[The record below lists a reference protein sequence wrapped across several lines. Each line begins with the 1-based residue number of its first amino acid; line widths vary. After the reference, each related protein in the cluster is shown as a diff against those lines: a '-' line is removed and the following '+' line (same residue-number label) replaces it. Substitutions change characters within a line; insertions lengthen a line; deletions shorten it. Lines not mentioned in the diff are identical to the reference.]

1 MSLVS
6 HIEEE
11 AIVAD
16 LSLSLLQ
23 FQSIFVL
30 YSQYEA
36 TLYNLSFLRRK
47 GHLKLVGKQ
56 RFVEFHLN
64 TAI

>member
-11 AIVAD
+11 AIVAG

-30 YSQYEA
+30 
-36 TLYNLSFLRRK
+36 
-47 GHLKLVGKQ
+47 
-56 RFVEFHLN
+56 
-64 TAI
+64 

>member
-16 LSLSLLQ
+16 LSLPLLQ
-23 FQSIFVL
+23 FQSVFVL
-30 YSQYEA
+30 YSQHEA
-36 TLYNLSFLRRK
+36 TLYNL
-47 GHLKLVGKQ
+47 
-56 RFVEFHLN
+56 
-64 TAI
+64 